1 MKKALSFTAILL
13 VLIYSLLSFSGCATL
28 VTEAAKKALEDR
40 TTEDQVLD
48 AKIASS
54 IINQLSAKDKGLLL
68 DVGVD
73 VWEQRVLLTGT
84 LDSAQVH
91 SDVIAIVKSDSRIS
105 QLYEHVQIVTTE
117 EKEARRKQ
125 KEESGE
131 SGGAGDTVSDIWI
144 ETKIQA
150 QLLTAQ
156 NVTSLNYRWRS
167 VQGKI
172 YIIGRS
178 NDSLERDYTLEIIR
192 TTKGVQSVTHYIEI
206 KAVS

>member
-13 VLIYSLLSFSGCATL
+13 VLIYSLLSFSGCTTL

-91 SDVIAIVKSDSRIS
+91 SEVIAIVKSDSRIT

-131 SGGAGDTVSDIWI
+131 SDGAGDTVSDIWI

-178 NDSLERDYTLEIIR
+178 KDSLERDYALEIIR
-192 TTKGVQSVTHYIEI
+192 NTKGVQSVTHYIEI
-206 KAVS
+206 KPVS